1 MEMNGLFTVGAL
13 FPEFSNASSWRVFA
27 AATLHAAAQ
36 QDFLPDGMW
45 NELTTGYMQV
55 SPFPLVSRFSPSSIE

>member
-13 FPEFSNASSWRVFA
+13 SPEFSNASNWRIFA
-27 AATLHAAAQ
+27 KTLHERAQ

-55 SPFPLVSRFSPSSIE
+55 FFV

>member
-13 FPEFSNASSWRVFA
+13 FPEFANGTSWRRFA
-27 AATLHAAAQ
+27 AETLHEGAQ

-55 SPFPLVSRFSPSSIE
+55 TENNPT

>member
-13 FPEFSNASSWRVFA
+13 FPEFNNATIWRKFA
-27 AATLHAAAQ
+27 AETLHQGAQ
-36 QDFLPDGMW
+36 EDFLPDGLW

-55 SPFPLVSRFSPSSIE
+55 LNN